1 LPNRTELDEVPEGWK
16 KMSASPAPAKSTELK
31 SRLFDGMAR
40 RDVSS
45 ILDASTQ
52 QRVFSNTVV
61 FRQGDPARSL
71 YLLVEGRGR
80 YFYNTQEGRKMLMP
94 WIMPSDIFGVAAI
107 ISDSTSYLVSTETVT
122 ESFIFQWDRSCIRGL
137 AGRFPRLLENV
148 FSIAT
153 DLMHWAVDAHV
164 GLACHSARER
174 LAQALLNLGHDIGE
188 HGRDGIELNLTNEEL
203 ADAATVTRFTASRL
217 MSEWHRR
224 GILKKSRGKVLLRSP
239 DKLFA
244 P

>member
-1 LPNRTELDEVPEGWK
+1 LLYRAELDELPEGWK
-16 KMSASPAPAKSTELK
+16 KMSSSPAPAKSADLK
-31 SRLFDGMAR
+31 SRLFDGITR

-45 ILDASTQ
+45 ILEASTLQ
-52 QRVFSNTVV
+52 QVFANTVV
-61 FRQGDPARSL
+61 FHQGDTAHSL

-80 YFYNTQEGRKMLMP
+80 YFYNTPEGRKVLLP
-94 WIMPSDIFGVAAI
+94 WIMPSDIFGVATLL
-107 ISDSTSYLVSTETVT
+107 SDSTSYLVSTESVT
-122 ESFIFQWDRSCIRGL
+122 DSFVFQWERVSIRGL
-137 AGRFPRLLENV
+137 AGRYPRLLENA

-174 LAQALLNLGHDIGE
+174 LAQTLLNLAHDIGE
-188 HGRDGIELNLTNEEL
+188 KGRDGIELNLKNEEL
-203 ADAATVTRFTASRL
+203 ADAASVTRFTVSRL
-217 MSEWHRR
+217 MSEWDRR

-239 DKLFA
+239 EKLFT